1 MSSSG
6 AEHPFDDWA
15 DIYDKVYADLAHDI
29 PFYVHH
35 ALASGG
41 PLLEL
46 GCGTGRVSLAM
57 AEAGVDVVGIDIS
70 PRMLSHARA
79 KAFERGLSPRVAFQA
94 GDMRTLRLGRTF
106 GLVVMPFRSLQLV
119 TTSEEQRAV
128 LATAAAHLAPGGTL
142 ALDVFNPDPE
152 MLADTGDERFVD
164 SIVAQP
170 DGGSLIVYATNRWD
184 HAAQLSHPHL
194 WVEEHDAAG
203 ATLAIHE
210 REFVMRYVRVGEMTD
225 MLADAGFEVKAIYG
239 GFDGE
244 PFQSDCDDL
253 AFVARWAN

>member
-1 MSSSG
+1 MKLSG
-6 AEHPFDDWA
+6 GGYPFDDWA

-29 PFYVHH
+29 PFYLHH
-35 ALASGG
+35 AAASDG
-41 PLLEL
+41 PVLEL

-70 PRMLSHARA
+70 PRMLSRARA
-79 KAFERGLSPRVAFQA
+79 KASQRGLVPRVAFQA

-119 TTSEEQRAV
+119 TTPSDQRAV

-152 MLADTGDERFVD
+152 LLADTGDERFVD

-170 DGGSLIVYATNRWD
+170 DGGSVIVYATNRWD

-194 WVEEHDAAG
+194 WIEEHDAAG
-203 ATLAIHE
+203 ATLAVHE
-210 REFVMRYVRVGEMTD
+210 REFVMRYVHVDEMTD
-225 MLADAGFEVKAIYG
+225 MLAEASFDVEAVYG
-239 GFDGE
+239 GFDSE
-244 PFQSDCDDL
+244 PLQSDCDDL
-253 AFVARWAN
+253 AFVARRR